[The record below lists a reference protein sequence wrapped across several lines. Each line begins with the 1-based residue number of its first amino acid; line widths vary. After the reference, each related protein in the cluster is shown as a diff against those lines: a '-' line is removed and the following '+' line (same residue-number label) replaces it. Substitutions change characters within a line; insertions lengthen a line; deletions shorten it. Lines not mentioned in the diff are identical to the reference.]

1 MISVV
6 LPTLWKIEFNEQ
18 LNRLHQSNVV
28 GEILLINNDRA
39 NTPSWY
45 DSEKYPKIVEIIPHR
60 NIFVNPAWNMGVRM
74 AKYENIMLQSDDV
87 VSVNYD
93 FLTDIDNQLQSN
105 DCLIGVGKSC
115 YDVTLVLNR
124 TNDNI
129 KFHDISNT
137 ARDIGFGCMMF
148 FRKNSYKHIPDEYL
162 VWRGDDLL
170 IDLFNHRNK
179 QVLTIVNQPLAG
191 TKFGTTVDL
200 PEFSWKEEK
209 EGSVDKY
216 NTYLTEYLK
225 Q

>member
-200 PEFSWKEEK
+200 PEFSWKIER
-209 EGSVDKY
+209 EGQPDKY
-216 NTYLTEYLK
+216 NRCLAEYLK
-225 Q
+225 

>member
-6 LPTLWKIEFNEQ
+6 LPTLWKVKFDEQ
-18 LNRLHQSNVV
+18 LKNLHDSNVV
-28 GEILLINNDRA
+28 GEILLINNDRS
-39 NTPSWY
+39 NTPPWY
-45 DSEKYPKIVEIIPHR
+45 DSEKYSKIVEIIPHR

-115 YDVTLVLNR
+115 YDATLVLNKKI
-124 TNDNI
+124 DNI

-162 VWRGDDLL
+162 VWRGDDFL
-170 IDLFNHRNK
+170 IDLYKHRNK

-191 TKFGTTVDL
+191 TTIATTVDL
-200 PEFSWKEEK
+200 PEFSWKEAK
-209 EGSVDKY
+209 EGPVDKY
-216 NTYLTEYLK
+216 NTYLAEYLK
-225 Q
+225 